1 MEYLQKLLADD
12 YCNNPLHDVAKT
24 SRNSLRILGWLAI
37 TLGFVAIAV
46 GVGIYGQ
53 RWFAS
58 ISASASFYGTAYIL
72 PFVLGGMAV
81 YFWGYQGYA
90 PADRLCTKTMAVAA
104 FFTAM
109 FQSKTPDNEH
119 LDRTGLLGFPPPV
132 SDLIHSIAAVVLF
145 VALIVWIGFLFTGS
159 KGVKTHG
166 KKVRDMIYTVSA
178 GFMTVGVICFIAE
191 RSGLLGEKFPLIW
204 LEEVII
210 LIPAGIAILVKSGM
224 GFKDKVNYELRIK
237 NYVSRRNS

>member
-1 MEYLQKLLADD
+1 MD
-12 YCNNPLHDVAKT
+12 YQDNHSHDAAKT
-24 SRNSLRILGWLAI
+24 SRNSLRVLGWLAI

-53 RWFAS
+53 RWFGS

-109 FQSKTPDNEH
+109 FQSKTPDNEY
-119 LDRTGLLGFPPPV
+119 LEKTGLLGFPPSV
-132 SDLIHSIAAVVLF
+132 SDLIHSVAAVVLF
-145 VALIVWIGFLFTGS
+145 ASLIVWIGFLFTGS
-159 KGVKTHG
+159 RGVKTRE
-166 KKVRDMIYTVSA
+166 KKVRDMIYRIATV
-178 GFMTVGVICFIAE
+178 FMTVGVVCFIAE
-191 RSGLLGEKFPLIW
+191 RSGLLGEAFPLIW

-237 NYVSRRNS
+237 NYGSRRNS

>member
-1 MEYLQKLLADD
+1 MAYQD
-12 YCNNPLHDVAKT
+12 NHSHDTAKT
-24 SRNSLRILGWLAI
+24 SRNSLRVPGWLAI
-37 TLGFVAIAV
+37 TLGFAAIAV

-53 RWFAS
+53 RWFGS

-81 YFWGYQGYA
+81 YFRGYQGYA
-90 PADRLCTKTMAVAA
+90 PADRRCTKTMAVAA

-109 FQSKTPDNEH
+109 FQSKTPDNKH
-119 LDRTGLLGFPPPV
+119 LDRTGLLGFPPSV

-145 VALIVWIGFLFTGS
+145 IALIVWIGFLFTGS
-159 KGVKTHG
+159 KGVKTRE
-166 KKVRDMIYTVSA
+166 KKVRDMVYIVSA
-178 GFMTVGVICFIAE
+178 VFMAIGVICFILE
-191 RSGLLGEKFPLIW
+191 RSGLLGEEFPLIW

-224 GFKDKVNYELRIK
+224 GFRDKMSEPGF
-237 NYVSRRNS
+237 